1 MDKTHSKRTPE
12 EKDATCTFWLTSN
25 VWKMVYRNCVIGRL
39 CLANA
44 KDEEEKDKPTTNPTI
59 PQMLPESVVVSLCS
73 EDNKAIY

>member
-1 MDKTHSKRTPE
+1 M
-12 EKDATCTFWLTSN
+12 L
-25 VWKMVYRNCVIGRL
+25 YRNCVIGRL